1 MTFDFAEVFEEKKM
15 KANFSAGLRG
25 SAARPSV
32 FVGGLGFQDFRVWF
46 GLPAFS
52 SLEAAA
58 ALCVA
63 GRVDLL

>member
-1 MTFDFAEVFEEKKM
+1 M
-15 KANFSAGLRG
+15 KANFSAGFTAW
-25 SAARPSV
+25 AARPSV
-32 FVGGLGFQDFRVWF
+32 FVGGLGYQDFWVLGFYRFGF

-58 ALCVA
+58 ALCAA